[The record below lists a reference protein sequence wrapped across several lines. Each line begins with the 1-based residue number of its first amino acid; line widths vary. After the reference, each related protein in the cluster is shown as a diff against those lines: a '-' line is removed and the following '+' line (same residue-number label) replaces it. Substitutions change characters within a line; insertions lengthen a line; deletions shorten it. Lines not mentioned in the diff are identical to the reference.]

1 MAIQFPTSPSDGQTY
16 TYEGITFVFDAAD
29 TRWTGQFTAADF
41 EALAPT
47 VLAAGTLPTD
57 VAVPSANLTGALP
70 AIDGSALTG
79 LAGGG
84 GAPAGVASNSRAVG
98 NRTGNRSLTTTIP
111 ANTGWVRFILAGQ
124 NNSNSVQTSRATI
137 DVGSGTSDTIL
148 FPASGDNADTYTGVV
163 RYLYWT

>member
-57 VAVPSANLTGALP
+57 VAVPSANLVGAVP
-70 AIDGSALTG
+70 AIDGSMLTG

-84 GAPAGVASNSRAVG
+84 GAPAGVVSNSRTVTNSNAP
-98 NRTGNRSLTTTIP
+98 LTTTIP
-111 ANTGWVRFILAGQ
+111 ANSGWLRFNIAGANNANILRT
-124 NNSNSVQTSRATI
+124 SSVSVAR
-137 DVGSGTSDTIL
+137 GSGTSDTVV
-148 FPASGDNADTYTGVV
+148 FPRSGDNDDSYPGVV
-163 RYLYWT
+163 YYAYWA

>member
-16 TYEGITFVFDAAD
+16 TYQGITFVFDAAD

-84 GAPAGVASNSRAVG
+84 GAPAGVINNSISVPNS
-98 NRTGNRSLTTTIP
+98 NRTLTTTIP
-111 ANTGWVRFILAGQ
+111 ANSGWLRFLFTPSPS
-124 NNSNSVQTSRATI
+124 NNFLLSTSLSI
-137 DVGSGTSDTIL
+137 GVGAGTSDSVS
-148 FPASGDNADTYTGVV
+148 FSRSGDNDNSYTGVV
-163 RYLYWT
+163 RYVYWA